1 MIVVA
6 DTSALFAAFDADQDE
21 HEQALRVMERETLII
36 SPLVLTELDHL
47 TRRDL
52 GFAAA
57 MNITDA
63 LLNRAIEG
71 RYRLAELKHVD
82 LSTAQSVRAKYE
94 GLQLDLADA
103 VGVALA
109 DKYKTDQ
116 VFTLD
121 QRDFRAIEPLTPDF
135 RSFRILPA
143 DL

>member
-1 MIVVA
+1 MP
-6 DTSALFAAFDADQDE
+6 S
-21 HEQALRVMERETLII
+21 ETLVI

-57 MNITDA
+57 MKITDA
-63 LLNRAIEG
+63 LLGRALDG

-103 VGVALA
+103 VGVAVA
-109 DKYKTDQ
+109 DKYKTDCI
-116 VFTLD
+116 FTLD
-121 QRDFRAIEPLTPDF
+121 QRDFRAIEPLTPGF

-143 DL
+143 DT